1 VAHIARRP
9 RPPEEELSRGGPE
22 HRQAGSAI
30 VRGDEHV
37 NLAQVLRAVDAADL
51 RRVTHFVAV
60 AEELHFGRAAD
71 RLFMS
76 QPALSQSVRKLER
89 SLGILLFERTSRR
102 VSLTPAGHV
111 LLQEATEA
119 LGSLLRMVERTV
131 ATAERSIATLAVGYA
146 PACSRTATRVIS
158 ALAESAPAVTL
169 DCRQDQSH
177 WVTQAVLAGTLDVGM
192 TLSGWHPPG
201 LASRP
206 LRRFPLMCAMDESH
220 PLADRGCVTPR
231 DLSDYPLIVV
241 KSSIPSA
248 WMTAL
253 RTLLEE
259 TGAVPQF
266 RLVPDPFQEL
276 PKLMREAAG
285 LWPMTGET
293 PLHGGVL
300 RPVHPTVEI
309 GYDVVWREHGT
320 LLGLDALLAVVEELS
335 DA

>member
-1 VAHIARRP
+1 VEGHV
-9 RPPEEELSRGGPE
+9 
-22 HRQAGSAI
+22 AGSAI

-76 QPALSQSVRKLER
+76 QPALSQSVRKLEQ

-158 ALAESAPAVTL
+158 ALAESAPAVT
-169 DCRQDQSH
+169 
-177 WVTQAVLAGTLDVGM
+177 QAVLAGTLDVGM

-220 PLADRGCVTPR
+220 PLAGRGCVTPR

-253 RTLLEE
+253 RTLLEGA
-259 TGAVPQF
+259 GAVPQF

-309 GYDVVWREHGT
+309 GYDVIWREHGT
-320 LLGLDALLAVVEELS
+320 LLGLDALLAVVAELS

>member
-1 VAHIARRP
+1 MDGQVGA
-9 RPPEEELSRGGPE
+9 
-22 HRQAGSAI
+22 SATDR
-30 VRGDEHV
+30 VSVSGDAHV
-37 NLAQVLRAVDAADL
+37 NVAQVLRAIDAADL

-60 AEELHFGRAAD
+60 AEDLHFGRAAD

-89 SLGILLFERTSRR
+89 SLGLLLFERTSRR
-102 VSLTPAGHV
+102 VTLTSAGHV
-111 LLQEATEA
+111 LLREATEV
-119 LGSLLRMVERTV
+119 LGCVLRMVERTV
-131 ATAERSIATLAVGYA
+131 ATADRSIATLAVGYA

-177 WVTQAVLAGTLDVGM
+177 WVIQAVLAGTLDVGM
-192 TLSGWHPPG
+192 ALSGVNPPG

-206 LRRFPLMCAMDESH
+206 LRRFPLVCAMDKSH
-220 PLADRGCVTPR
+220 PLADRCWITPQ
-231 DLSDYPLIVV
+231 DLSEYPLIVV

-248 WMTAL
+248 WMTVL
-253 RTLLEE
+253 RALLEQA
-259 TGAVPQF
+259 GAVPQF
-266 RLVPDPFQEL
+266 RQVPDPFQEL

-293 PLHGGVL
+293 PVHGGVL
-300 RPVHPTVEI
+300 RPVRPTLEI
-309 GYDVVWREHGT
+309 SYDVVWRQHGT